1 MRNVLKSEKNLQK
14 LFREN
19 SADFMKKLQEYKT
32 PGNYTQRGCTC
43 TVSQCGNYRNLLSH
57 FFGKNFLKL
66 TFLLKKSLK
75 SSFDEIFFW

>member
-32 PGNYTQRGCTC
+32 PGNYTQDGC

-66 TFLLKKSLK
+66 TFLLKKSPK
-75 SSFDEIFFW
+75 SWFNKIFTQWE